1 MRRRNTAGPAAAAAK
16 TEAQGHCFTV
26 SGVVGVVLD
35 GDGGRFQVSLT
46 CPDSEWLDVR
56 RNVFELGGKLPPGL
70 RKSLEATIRG
80 AARAWKLAPAPGG
93 QPGLALISTLAQ
105 IALRGGA
112 APKSK
117 DLDALGITQVPG
129 EPTSRACLAAI
140 VDLILS
146 GEAQTPDGRGQVEE
160 LAQAV
165 AVLNAQTAKTVL
177 VAAHPPPGDRP
188 EG

>member
-1 MRRRNTAGPAAAAAK
+1 MSQSDLLQNQRHDVAVVQAALGKARAPNRKPFWPGPI
-16 TEAQGHCFTV
+16 
-26 SGVVGVVLD
+26 
-35 GDGGRFQVSLT
+35 DGGRFQVSLV

-56 RNVFELGGKLPPGL
+56 RNVFELGGKLPPAL

-105 IALRGGA
+105 IALHADA
-112 APKSK
+112 APKRK
-117 DLDALGITQVPG
+117 DLDALDITQVPG

-146 GEAQTPDGRGQVEE
+146 GEAQTPDGRRQVEE

-165 AVLNAQTAKTVL
+165 AVLN
-177 VAAHPPPGDRP
+177 G
-188 EG
+188 